1 MRHRAKLRDQIN
13 PITGRWEEAKMNP
26 TDEMSD
32 DQKEYEAMRLV
43 NDLDKLQRQGVI
55 QPCRVGEDGKPQPV
69 EHILQ
74 LTENIKLK
82 DEDKD

>member
-1 MRHRAKLRDQIN
+1 MLQIIPFDEN
-13 PITGRWEEAKMNP
+13 PVNLTTLVFTDSYFITHKCQFVEHCLGL
-26 TDEMSD
+26 S
-32 DQKEYEAMRLV
+32 L
-43 NDLDKLQRQGVI
+43 LHLFLLIRQGII

>member
-1 MRHRAKLRDQIN
+1 
-13 PITGRWEEAKMNP
+13 
-26 TDEMSD
+26 MSVSFI
-32 DQKEYEAMRLV
+32 ATTPVV
-43 NDLDKLQRQGVI
+43 NRQGVI

-74 LTENIKLK
+74 LTENIKLI

>member
-1 MRHRAKLRDQIN
+1 MCVSFIVTTPVIN
-13 PITGRWEEAKMNP
+13 
-26 TDEMSD
+26 
-32 DQKEYEAMRLV
+32 
-43 NDLDKLQRQGVI
+43 RQGVI

-82 DEDKD
+82 DEDED